1 MEKLFNNI
9 GTDEFYRRMN
19 YIINRE
25 FETDDIVCNLI
36 NLSKKRKVKRKHYNQ
51 FLADVRLLYKIR
63 KYRFKWQCPKKQRE
77 IWAWCKNKC
86 YKPSLIASK
95 LKRHPEYI
103 LKINKPTREDWK
115 MAIWNN
121 VELVKHINDY
131 DLQELAIIK
140 DVNAVKYIKN
150 LTDELGMLAILFDQ
164 NIIGEIKKPT
174 ENQEHLA
181 VMLDSKAYYAI
192 KKPHLTTQLLAVS
205 IDGDIYYDIKNPAPE
220 LKELFRELYP
230 CAYEILYKDENKQ

>member
-1 MEKLFNNI
+1 MDKIFDNI

-25 FETDDIVCNLI
+25 FETNDIVCNLI
-36 NLSKKRKVKRKHYNQ
+36 NLSRKRKVKRKYYNK

-77 IWAWCKNKC
+77 IWSWCKNKC
-86 YKPSLIASK
+86 YKPSIIAPK
-95 LKRHPEYI
+95 LKRHPEHI
-103 LKINKPTREDWK
+103 LKMNKPTREDWK

-121 VELVKHINDY
+121 VELVKHISDY

-150 LTDELGMLAILFDQ
+150 PADELGMLAILFDQ
-164 NIIGEIKKPT
+164 SIIGEIKKPT

-181 VMLDSKAYYAI
+181 VMLDSKAYYSI
-192 KKPHLTTQLLAVS
+192 KKPRLTTQLLAVS
-205 IDGDIYYDIKNPAPE
+205 INGDIYYDIKNPVPD

-230 CAYEILYKDENKQ
+230 CAYEILYKDKSKA

>member
-51 FLADVRLLYKIR
+51 FLADVRLLYKIK
-63 KYRFKWQCPKKQRE
+63 KYRFKWQCPKNQRE

-86 YKPSLIASK
+86 YKPSLIAPK

-121 VELVKHINDY
+121 VELIKHINDY

-150 LTDELGMLAILFDQ
+150 ITDELGMLAILFNQ
-164 NIIGEIKKPT
+164 NIIGE
-174 ENQEHLA
+174 
-181 VMLDSKAYYAI
+181 I

-205 IDGDIYYDIKNPAPE
+205 INGDIYYDIKNPAPE

>member
-1 MEKLFNNI
+1 
-9 GTDEFYRRMN
+9 
-19 YIINRE
+19 
-25 FETDDIVCNLI
+25 
-36 NLSKKRKVKRKHYNQ
+36 
-51 FLADVRLLYKIR
+51 
-63 KYRFKWQCPKKQRE
+63 
-77 IWAWCKNKC
+77 
-86 YKPSLIASK
+86 
-95 LKRHPEYI
+95 
-103 LKINKPTREDWK
+103 

-121 VELVKHINDY
+121 IELVKHINDY

-150 LTDELGMLAILFDQ
+150 LADELGMLAILFDQ

-181 VMLDSKAYYAI
+181 VMLDSKSYYAI
-192 KKPHLTTQLLAVS
+192 KKPHLTAQLLAVS
-205 IDGDIYYDIKNPAPE
+205 INGDIYYDIKNPAPD

>member
-1 MEKLFNNI
+1 MEKLFN
-9 GTDEFYRRMN
+9 GAEKDEFCKRLN

-25 FETDDIVCNLI
+25 FETDDIVCNLV
-36 NLSKKRKVKRKHYNQ
+36 NLSKKRKVKRKYYNK

-63 KYRFKWQCPKKQRE
+63 KYKFKWQCPKKQRE

-86 YKPSLIASK
+86 YKPSLIAPK

-140 DVNAVKYIKN
+140 DVNAVKHINN
-150 LTDELGMLAILFDQ
+150 LTDELGMLAILFNP
-164 NIIGEIKKPT
+164 NIINEIEKPT
-174 ENQEHLA
+174 ENQEHLV
-181 VMLDSKAYYAI
+181 VMLDSKSYYSI
-192 KKPHLTTQLLAVS
+192 KKPRVSTQLLAVS
-205 IDGDIYYDIKNPAPE
+205 INVDIYYDIKNPASD